1 MTKLLSRSE
10 ILKAD
15 DLPTKDVEVPEW
27 GGTVRVRSM
36 TAKDRDAFEATILEA
51 QRAGLAAPEN
61 VRARHAAACIVDE
74 KGRQI
79 FNEEDILALG
89 QKSGAALARVYD
101 AISSLNQLAPEHVE
115 EAAKN

>member
-36 TAKDRDAFEATILEA
+36 TAAARDALEEAYRQARRDGEPVSLRALYA
-51 QRAGLAAPEN
+51 Q
-61 VRARHAAACIVDE
+61 ACIVDE
-74 KGRQI
+74 NGNPV
-79 FNEEDILALG
+79 FVEADIEALG
-89 QKSGAALARVYD
+89 KKSADALDRVYE
-101 AISSLNQLAPEHVE
+101 AIVSLNKLAPEHVE